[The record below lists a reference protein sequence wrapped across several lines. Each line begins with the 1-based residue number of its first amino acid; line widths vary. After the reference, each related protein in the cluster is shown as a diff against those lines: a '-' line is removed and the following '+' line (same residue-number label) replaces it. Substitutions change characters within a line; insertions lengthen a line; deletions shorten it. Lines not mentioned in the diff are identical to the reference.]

1 VEDFNMRRNFVI
13 AFTALAGVT
22 LTAGLLWA
30 QVSRTAEVQ
39 FKAAQ
44 QKELVE
50 GDLKGAIKEY
60 EKIANGKDRALAA
73 QALLRMAECYQ
84 KLGDADANKVYQR
97 LIRDFADQT
106 AAVSVAQARL
116 GGAAGAGASRT
127 LAQRLLCTDCGDY
140 EATTTI
146 DGRWIAYTDWETGDV
161 AIRDLGT
168 GQVKRLMAKSGSFQ
182 DSAAY
187 VEEPV
192 LSPDLRQVAF
202 LWHTGGSADRKQL
215 RVMANEPGAKPRV
228 LVEADTETS
237 FYEPTG
243 WSADGKSILTLVGKA
258 DRTNQLAWVS
268 AADGAV
274 RTIKSLQWRLKGI
287 GSTDPKVSPD
297 GRFIAYTA
305 LAVNPTK
312 VPPAPTDP
320 EDRHIY
326 LLAADGSS
334 ETDVVKTAGLNKS
347 PVWAPDGKHLLFLSA
362 RSGNFALWSV
372 PIESGRAA
380 GSPSLVHATFG
391 TDSDWVWP
399 IGVTQS
405 GSFYYV
411 LDPRGVDQIS
421 ITEIDS
427 AGRKLQGRSQVES
440 FVGIRPAWSPD
451 GRSVA
456 FKRHHPFSARS
467 DDYRADVY
475 DLVVHSLETGEEKT
489 FPTALGDHDSVSPE
503 WFHDG
508 EGILVGLTHNGTP
521 IGGYR
526 VDVETGEFK
535 QILDGPLVNIGA
547 PMWLSPDDKTLYIF
561 RGGIVAHDLATN
573 KDTEILRVPAG
584 GRLAHRLS
592 PDGRTFVIWRVD
604 PQARKSV
611 LGLIDA
617 DGSNFRELYSPAFTT
632 VFTHLAWSK
641 DGRAI
646 LFKLQDKPQVMRIS
660 AQGGTPEPTGIEVT
674 DSMMNMDISPAG
686 SRLAYS
692 ATKAPEEL
700 WSLDNVLAALK

>member
-1 VEDFNMRRNFVI
+1 MRRNFVI
-13 AFTALAGVT
+13 AFNALAGVA
-22 LTAGLLWA
+22 LTAGLLLA
-30 QVSRTAEVQ
+30 QGSRTAELQ

-44 QKELVE
+44 QKELIE
-50 GDLKGAIKEY
+50 GDLKGAIKDY
-60 EKIANGKDRALAA
+60 EKIANGKDRALGA
-73 QALLRMAECYQ
+73 QALLHMAECYQ

-97 LIRDFADQT
+97 LIRDFADQA
-106 AAVSVAQARL
+106 AAVSVARARL
-116 GGAAGAGASRT
+116 GGAAAPSVSTMR
-127 LAQRLLCTDCGDY
+127 AQRLLCTECGDY

-146 DGRWIAYTDWETGDV
+146 DGRWIAFTDWDSGDL
-161 AIRDLGT
+161 AIRDLAT
-168 GQVKRLMAKSGSFQ
+168 GQVKRLMAKSGSFE

-228 LVEADTETS
+228 LVEGHAEIS

-243 WSADGKSILTLVGKA
+243 WSADAKSILTLVGKA

-312 VPPAPTDP
+312 LPPAPTDP

-326 LLAADGSS
+326 LLAADGSN
-334 ETDVVKTAGLNKS
+334 ETEVVKTAGLNKS

-372 PIESGRAA
+372 PIENGKAA
-380 GSPSLVHATFG
+380 GSPSLVHASFG

-427 AGRKLQGRSQVES
+427 AGRKVQGRFPVES

-451 GRSVA
+451 GRSIA

-467 DDYRADVY
+467 DNWRTDVY
-475 DLVVHSLETGEEKT
+475 DLVVHSVETGEEKT
-489 FPTALGDHDSVSPE
+489 FQTALGEHDGNTPE
-503 WFHDG
+503 WFRDG
-508 EGILVGLTHNGTP
+508 KGILVGLGHNGTP

-535 QILDGPLVNIGA
+535 QILDSHLVNNGA
-547 PMWLSPDDKTLYIF
+547 PMWFSADGKILYLF
-561 RGGIVAHDLATN
+561 RNGVVAHDLATD

-592 PDGRTFVIWRVD
+592 PDGRTWAVWRVD

-611 LGLIDA
+611 LGLADV

-632 VFTHLAWSK
+632 VFTHLAWSR
-641 DGRAI
+641 DGRTI
-646 LFKLQDKPQVMRIS
+646 LFKVQDKPQIMRIPV
-660 AQGGTPEPTGIEVT
+660 QGGMPESIGINVM
-674 DSMMNMDISPAG
+674 DNMMNMDISPNG
-686 SRLAYS
+686 SRLVYS

-700 WSLDNVLAALK
+700 WSLDNVTPPK